1 MLIQRLLLIIGFIA
15 LGCLTQSLG
24 QTIIKATSVNQCGGE
39 NHIEIALVR
48 RDSTLHFIRNDISFL
63 PLYFWGTNFNYNQ
76 HLNDLP
82 FSKKAINDTIY
93 DTVFFPKLD
102 FIVLISN
109 PPFSYY
115 NYCDSLANGSIVDCY
130 SPGKPRIAGNFEDGQ
145 PTDTIFKYNY
155 GGGLYSWEY
164 SVGKQYET
172 VQYYES
178 GLVEHSYSQRKKVE
192 SYYYRSGQMKQMS
205 SWKKR
210 SGYRTQRYHSNGETS
225 YKQKKNITSTFN
237 PNGKIESQIKRRGAK
252 RYLERY
258 PRLNQKVRSADK
270 YLWSIF
276 DTLGNQICI
285 IEYYDFDNNIG
296 FDPIKNNALAFNNFE
311 NALMLSQEKGNYKLE
326 KVFINT
332 EEYTGFTI
340 QLFTRKNDYW
350 VIEREVSTTKIR
362 DAIESILG
370 AGL

>member
-1 MLIQRLLLIIGFIA
+1 MLIQRLLLIISFIA
-15 LGCLTQSLG
+15 VGCLTPSFG

-155 GGGLYSWEY
+155 GGGLYSWIY
-164 SVGKQYET
+164 SVGDVYSTKEFYVDGHLKRSFTNKGRSKESTYHPSGKLKEESFINGMGGLRIRKYYKSGELKQYT
-172 VQYYES
+172 KNWSSSRYSTNGSLSSKVQVQS
-178 GLVEHSYSQRKKVE
+178 RFKRLFKSQDFINLSFNYKMRI
-192 SYYYRSGQMKQMS
+192 RDTS
-205 SWKKR
+205 S
-210 SGYRTQRYHSNGETS
+210 
-225 YKQKKNITSTFN
+225 KNKCILYFKGN
-237 PNGKIESQIKRRGAK
+237 PSFLGVDIENLSEIS
-252 RYLERY
+252 
-258 PRLNQKVRSADK
+258 V
-270 YLWSIF
+270 
-276 DTLGNQICI
+276 
-285 IEYYDFDNNIG
+285 YDFDQAIFKVGNKKTHKV
-296 FDPIKNNALAFNNFE
+296 IKKYLQVEGKYQYVFNLYFKTDSDWVF
-311 NALMLSQEKGNYKLE
+311 SQ
-326 KVFINT
+326 FIT
-332 EEYTGFTI
+332 KDDLWQTI
-340 QLFTRKNDYW
+340 QNMSPNF
-350 VIEREVSTTKIR
+350 
-362 DAIESILG
+362 
-370 AGL
+370 